1 MGIKGLMKF
10 ISDHAPRAIK
20 KVELGSYTG
29 RKLAIDASMSLYQF
43 MIAIREGEGHANL
56 TNEQGETT
64 SHIAGFV
71 NRVIRFLEEGIKPV
85 YVFDGSACQLKSGEL
100 LKRSNRRKKAEDDL
114 EIAKEEGD
122 DHDIKKFTARTVK
135 VTRQHNDDIKQ
146 LLNLM
151 GVPVVQ
157 APGDAEATCAALAR
171 QGVVY
176 ATATDDADA
185 LTFGTPKQVRHM
197 NLSEQ
202 KLRGNPILEVDLSI
216 LLNDLNLTQSQF
228 IDMCILFGCDYCD
241 TIKGVGPE
249 RAYKLMTECG
259 SMEGVIKKLSSAY
272 PLPDNFNYKAV
283 HELFTDPPVAE
294 SSESDLVC
302 GDFDAEG
309 LRAFLVDK
317 HSFNPKRVETITEK
331 LKKAK
336 QKSSQTRLDNF
347 FGNVEVKYN
356 EKKIKKQQ
364 EDHMR
369 LLKENKAK
377 KRKAAAAAQ
386 GHTAKKNK

>member
-336 QKSSQTRLDNF
+336 QKSSQTRLDKF
-347 FGNVEVKYN
+347 FGNVE
-356 EKKIKKQQ
+356 IKWIQ
-364 EDHMR
+364 R
-369 LLKENKAK
+369 
-377 KRKAAAAAQ
+377 
-386 GHTAKKNK
+386 